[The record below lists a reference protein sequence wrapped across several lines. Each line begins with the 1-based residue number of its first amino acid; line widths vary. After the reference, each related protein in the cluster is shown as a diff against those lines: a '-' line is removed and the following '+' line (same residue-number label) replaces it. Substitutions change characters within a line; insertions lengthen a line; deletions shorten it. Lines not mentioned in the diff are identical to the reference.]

1 MPRRNDDE
9 NVCESCGEPCE
20 AYVCLGCARLAR
32 AVAETEDE
40 AIATSDGLDATM
52 RGAA

>member
-1 MPRRNDDE
+1 MPRRAKDE

-20 AYVCLGCARLAR
+20 AYVCLACARVAR
-32 AVAETEDE
+32 AVAETDDE
-40 AIATSDGLDATM
+40 AIGTSDGQDATI